1 MTPIEIRNMALVH
14 AIAYVEINAR
24 DAGGSSELSDVR
36 DVARE
41 FETFL
46 AGSTALTPAIAAT
59 ATGTPINP
67 TKLPSRLITL
77 LADSNISTIE
87 QLDAMTDVDIAE
99 WRGLGKA
106 SKDALVTLM
115 ADNGLVF
122 GSGTLPKPN
131 TGPALNTG
139 STATFAFAGGEFD
152 DGDQE
157 DLPAHL
163 VRTEEKVEPE
173 PEGDIFGAEPEP
185 DPVKVV
191 TLDDIDKA
199 VRRVVQIGGM
209 PSALALLKPY
219 GVKKLPEVPEDKR
232 AELHAAAEKWVEEN
246 SK

>member
-1 MTPIEIRNMALVH
+1 MTPIEIRNMALAH
-14 AIAYVEINAR
+14 AIAYVEINVR
-24 DAGGSSELSDVR
+24 DAGGSSEISDVR
-36 DVARE
+36 DAARE

-46 AGSTALTPAIAAT
+46 VGSTALTPAIAAT

-87 QLDAMTDVDIAE
+87 QLDAMTDTDISE

-106 SKDALVTLM
+106 SKDALIELM
-115 ADNGLVF
+115 ASHGLTF
-122 GSGTLPKPN
+122 GSSATNLPKPGD
-131 TGPALNTG
+131 GPAIPPLE
-139 STATFAFAGGEFD
+139 SKGEFD
-152 DGDQE
+152 ADADADE
-157 DLPAHL
+157 PLPAHL
-163 VRTEEKVEPE
+163 DRSKAG
-173 PEGDIFGAEPEP
+173 PEGDIFGAEPGP
-185 DPVKVV
+185 GGVKVI

-246 SK
+246 SE

>member
-1 MTPIEIRNMALVH
+1 MTPIEVRHMALGH
-14 AIAYVEINAR
+14 ALAYVEINVR
-24 DAGGSSELSDVR
+24 DAGGSAELSDVR
-36 DVARE
+36 DAARE

-46 AGSTALTPAIAAT
+46 TGSTALTPAPA

-77 LADSNISTIE
+77 LAESNISTIE
-87 QLDAMTDVDIAE
+87 QLDAMTDTDISE

-106 SKDALVTLM
+106 SKEALVEMM
-115 ADNGLVF
+115 ASHGLTF
-122 GSGTLPKPN
+122 GSSATNLPKPG
-131 TGPALNTG
+131 TGPAIPPLEG
-139 STATFAFAGGEFD
+139 KGGEFD
-152 DGDQE
+152 ADE
-157 DLPAHL
+157 TLPAHL
-163 VRTEEKVEPE
+163 DRSKAKAEPAPEPE
-173 PEGDIFGAEPEP
+173 PEEDIFGAEPEP
-185 DPVKVV
+185 EPAKVI